1 MTEQLTKER
10 CRQIRI
16 LLSAMAATAVLA
28 IMAESVFESL
38 FERLSVR
45 SVVWDL
51 LFGKCLIP
59 KGGVIGTAV
68 FAAAVLLIF
77 SLRYPGA
84 ARPLAATAWGLLTV
98 VYLLRSVLVLY
109 RLWWESAVQTTPSD
123 LTAAHRTA
131 IVDSGALILL
141 FLLLAVCALC
151 NKPAPANAVCALIGI
166 SALLPVET
174 LLHAADT
181 DAAPLLMGPAAS
193 MHGLLL
199 GALWVRYGS
208 RRALPDALLWG
219 ALAALLLRTVVPI
232 GGEYPLPYPSS
243 AGLSAQATAWLTA
256 AGILTVLIG
265 RYCAGRAGR
274 AGHIVRAAGYGV
286 TAAGLLAYAV
296 GALSV
301 LPTIEGAVRAAGLC
315 CLAAAAIGQ
324 EVFLVSP
331 LQAAGTLVQLLPQPD
346 FWQRVGFSAGHIL
359 LGFLLGAVCSVV
371 CSVAA
376 ERWVWVGALLSPVVQ
391 LVKATP
397 VASFII
403 LALVWVSGKS
413 LSILISFLMVLPV
426 LYGAVRTGIE
436 SADPQLLEMARVF
449 RLPLARRVKAIWLPA
464 VLPAFRQGCSVALG
478 ICWKSG
484 VAAEVIGL
492 PDGSIGD
499 ALYRAKITLSTGE
512 LFAWTF
518 VIILL
523 SAAFEKLFLALLDKA
538 VARVLG
544 EEGANA

>member
-1 MTEQLTKER
+1 MWYLKKEKDMRDKNEKTTKIER
-10 CRQIRI
+10 EKTRMKQKIKR
-16 LLSAMAATAVLA
+16 
-28 IMAESVFESL
+28 
-38 FERLSVR
+38 RY
-45 SVVWDL
+45 
-51 LFGKCLIP
+51 G
-59 KGGVIGTAV
+59 
-68 FAAAVLLIF
+68 AAAVVF
-77 SLRYPGA
+77 
-84 ARPLAATAWGLLTV
+84 W
-98 VYLLRSVLVLY
+98 
-109 RLWWESAVQTTPSD
+109 
-123 LTAAHRTA
+123 
-131 IVDSGALILL
+131 
-141 FLLLAVCALC
+141 LAV
-151 NKPAPANAVCALIGI
+151 
-166 SALLPVET
+166 
-174 LLHAADT
+174 
-181 DAAPLLMGPAAS
+181 
-193 MHGLLL
+193 
-199 GALWVRYGS
+199 W
-208 RRALPDALLWG
+208 
-219 ALAALLLRTVVPI
+219 
-232 GGEYPLPYPSS
+232 
-243 AGLSAQATAWLTA
+243 Q
-256 AGILTVLIG
+256 
-265 RYCAGRAGR
+265 
-274 AGHIVRAAGYGV
+274 
-286 TAAGLLAYAV
+286 
-296 GALSV
+296 
-301 LPTIEGAVRAAGLC
+301 
-315 CLAAAAIGQ
+315 LAAAAIGQ

-376 ERWVWVGALLSPVVQ
+376 ERWVWVDALLSPVML

>member
-1 MTEQLTKER
+1 MMWYLKKEKDMRDKNEKTTKIER
-10 CRQIRI
+10 EKTRMKQKIKRRY
-16 LLSAMAATAVLA
+16 
-28 IMAESVFESL
+28 E
-38 FERLSVR
+38 
-45 SVVWDL
+45 
-51 LFGKCLIP
+51 
-59 KGGVIGTAV
+59 
-68 FAAAVLLIF
+68 AAAVVF
-77 SLRYPGA
+77 
-84 ARPLAATAWGLLTV
+84 W
-98 VYLLRSVLVLY
+98 
-109 RLWWESAVQTTPSD
+109 
-123 LTAAHRTA
+123 
-131 IVDSGALILL
+131 
-141 FLLLAVCALC
+141 LAV
-151 NKPAPANAVCALIGI
+151 
-166 SALLPVET
+166 
-174 LLHAADT
+174 
-181 DAAPLLMGPAAS
+181 
-193 MHGLLL
+193 
-199 GALWVRYGS
+199 W
-208 RRALPDALLWG
+208 
-219 ALAALLLRTVVPI
+219 
-232 GGEYPLPYPSS
+232 
-243 AGLSAQATAWLTA
+243 Q
-256 AGILTVLIG
+256 
-265 RYCAGRAGR
+265 
-274 AGHIVRAAGYGV
+274 
-286 TAAGLLAYAV
+286 
-296 GALSV
+296 
-301 LPTIEGAVRAAGLC
+301 
-315 CLAAAAIGQ
+315 LAAAAIGQ

-376 ERWVWVGALLSPVVQ
+376 ERWVWVDALLSPVMQ

-436 SADPQLLEMARVF
+436 SADSQLLEMARVF

>member
-1 MTEQLTKER
+1 MWYLKKEKDMRDKNEKTTKIER
-10 CRQIRI
+10 EKTRMKQKIKR
-16 LLSAMAATAVLA
+16 
-28 IMAESVFESL
+28 
-38 FERLSVR
+38 RY
-45 SVVWDL
+45 
-51 LFGKCLIP
+51 G
-59 KGGVIGTAV
+59 
-68 FAAAVLLIF
+68 AAAVVF
-77 SLRYPGA
+77 
-84 ARPLAATAWGLLTV
+84 W
-98 VYLLRSVLVLY
+98 
-109 RLWWESAVQTTPSD
+109 
-123 LTAAHRTA
+123 
-131 IVDSGALILL
+131 
-141 FLLLAVCALC
+141 LAV
-151 NKPAPANAVCALIGI
+151 
-166 SALLPVET
+166 
-174 LLHAADT
+174 
-181 DAAPLLMGPAAS
+181 
-193 MHGLLL
+193 
-199 GALWVRYGS
+199 W
-208 RRALPDALLWG
+208 
-219 ALAALLLRTVVPI
+219 
-232 GGEYPLPYPSS
+232 
-243 AGLSAQATAWLTA
+243 Q
-256 AGILTVLIG
+256 
-265 RYCAGRAGR
+265 
-274 AGHIVRAAGYGV
+274 
-286 TAAGLLAYAV
+286 
-296 GALSV
+296 
-301 LPTIEGAVRAAGLC
+301 
-315 CLAAAAIGQ
+315 LAAAAIGQ

-376 ERWVWVGALLSPVVQ
+376 ERWVWVDALLSPVMQ

-464 VLPAFRQGCSVALG
+464 VLPAFLQGCSVALG

>member
-1 MTEQLTKER
+1 MMWYLKKEKDMR
-10 CRQIRI
+10 DKNEK
-16 LLSAMAATAVLA
+16 TAK
-28 IMAESVFESL
+28 I
-38 FERLSVR
+38 EREKTR
-45 SVVWDL
+45 MKQKIKRRY
-51 LFGKCLIP
+51 G
-59 KGGVIGTAV
+59 
-68 FAAAVLLIF
+68 AAAVVF
-77 SLRYPGA
+77 
-84 ARPLAATAWGLLTV
+84 W
-98 VYLLRSVLVLY
+98 
-109 RLWWESAVQTTPSD
+109 
-123 LTAAHRTA
+123 
-131 IVDSGALILL
+131 
-141 FLLLAVCALC
+141 LAV
-151 NKPAPANAVCALIGI
+151 
-166 SALLPVET
+166 
-174 LLHAADT
+174 
-181 DAAPLLMGPAAS
+181 
-193 MHGLLL
+193 
-199 GALWVRYGS
+199 W
-208 RRALPDALLWG
+208 
-219 ALAALLLRTVVPI
+219 
-232 GGEYPLPYPSS
+232 
-243 AGLSAQATAWLTA
+243 Q
-256 AGILTVLIG
+256 
-265 RYCAGRAGR
+265 
-274 AGHIVRAAGYGV
+274 
-286 TAAGLLAYAV
+286 
-296 GALSV
+296 
-301 LPTIEGAVRAAGLC
+301 
-315 CLAAAAIGQ
+315 LAAAAIGQ

-331 LQAAGTLVQLLPQPD
+331 LQTAGTLVQLLPQPD

-376 ERWVWVGALLSPVVQ
+376 ERWVWVDALLSPVMQ

>member
-1 MTEQLTKER
+1 MMWYLKKEKDMRDKNEKDTKEKTTK
-10 CRQIRI
+10 I
-16 LLSAMAATAVLA
+16 
-28 IMAESVFESL
+28 
-38 FERLSVR
+38 EREKTR
-45 SVVWDL
+45 MKQKIKRRY
-51 LFGKCLIP
+51 G
-59 KGGVIGTAV
+59 
-68 FAAAVLLIF
+68 AAAVVF
-77 SLRYPGA
+77 
-84 ARPLAATAWGLLTV
+84 W
-98 VYLLRSVLVLY
+98 
-109 RLWWESAVQTTPSD
+109 
-123 LTAAHRTA
+123 
-131 IVDSGALILL
+131 
-141 FLLLAVCALC
+141 LAV
-151 NKPAPANAVCALIGI
+151 
-166 SALLPVET
+166 
-174 LLHAADT
+174 
-181 DAAPLLMGPAAS
+181 
-193 MHGLLL
+193 
-199 GALWVRYGS
+199 W
-208 RRALPDALLWG
+208 
-219 ALAALLLRTVVPI
+219 
-232 GGEYPLPYPSS
+232 
-243 AGLSAQATAWLTA
+243 Q
-256 AGILTVLIG
+256 
-265 RYCAGRAGR
+265 
-274 AGHIVRAAGYGV
+274 
-286 TAAGLLAYAV
+286 
-296 GALSV
+296 
-301 LPTIEGAVRAAGLC
+301 
-315 CLAAAAIGQ
+315 LAAAAIGQ

-376 ERWVWVGALLSPVVQ
+376 ERWVWVDALLSPVMQ

-492 PDGSIGD
+492 PNGSIGD

>member
-1 MTEQLTKER
+1 MWYLKKEKDMR
-10 CRQIRI
+10 GKNEK
-16 LLSAMAATAVLA
+16 TAK
-28 IMAESVFESL
+28 I
-38 FERLSVR
+38 EREKTR
-45 SVVWDL
+45 MKQKIKRRY
-51 LFGKCLIP
+51 G
-59 KGGVIGTAV
+59 
-68 FAAAVLLIF
+68 AAAVVF
-77 SLRYPGA
+77 
-84 ARPLAATAWGLLTV
+84 W
-98 VYLLRSVLVLY
+98 
-109 RLWWESAVQTTPSD
+109 
-123 LTAAHRTA
+123 
-131 IVDSGALILL
+131 
-141 FLLLAVCALC
+141 LAV
-151 NKPAPANAVCALIGI
+151 
-166 SALLPVET
+166 
-174 LLHAADT
+174 
-181 DAAPLLMGPAAS
+181 
-193 MHGLLL
+193 
-199 GALWVRYGS
+199 W
-208 RRALPDALLWG
+208 
-219 ALAALLLRTVVPI
+219 
-232 GGEYPLPYPSS
+232 
-243 AGLSAQATAWLTA
+243 Q
-256 AGILTVLIG
+256 
-265 RYCAGRAGR
+265 
-274 AGHIVRAAGYGV
+274 
-286 TAAGLLAYAV
+286 
-296 GALSV
+296 
-301 LPTIEGAVRAAGLC
+301 
-315 CLAAAAIGQ
+315 LAAAAIGQ

-376 ERWVWVGALLSPVVQ
+376 ERWVWVDALLSPVMQ

-538 VARVLG
+538 VACVLG